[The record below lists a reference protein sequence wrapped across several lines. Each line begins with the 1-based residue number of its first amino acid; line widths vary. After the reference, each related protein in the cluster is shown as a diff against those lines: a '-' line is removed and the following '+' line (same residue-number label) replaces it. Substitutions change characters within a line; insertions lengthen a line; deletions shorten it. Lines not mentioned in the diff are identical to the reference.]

1 MRHYEVVFLVH
12 PDQSEQVPA
21 MLERYRSMIE
31 AAGGVVHREED
42 WGRRQLAHPVTKVHK
57 AHYLMV
63 NIECPQETLDE
74 LVGAFRFSDA
84 VLRHLVIKREKAITE
99 SSPMAKAQE
108 EEKAKEA
115 QAAAAE
121 AERSKRVER
130 PPREEAEPEQ
140 AAPEEAAVE
149 EAAAE
154 AAVAEEAPAEE
165 APEEEAPEQEAP
177 EQEAAEEAAAAEPAT
192 EAASEESAPGEADDA
207 TDKEK

>member
-21 MLERYRSMIE
+21 MIERYRSMIE
-31 AAGGVVHREED
+31 AADGVVHRQED
-42 WGRRQLAHPVTKVHK
+42 WGRRQLAHAVNKVHK

-63 NIECPQETLDE
+63 NIECPQETLNE

-84 VLRHLVIKREKAITE
+84 VLRHLVIKRDKAITE
-99 SSPMAKAQE
+99 PSPMAKAQE

-121 AERSKRVER
+121 AERSKRAER
-130 PPREEAEPEQ
+130 
-140 AAPEEAAVE
+140 APKE

-154 AAVAEEAPAEE
+154 SSESEKAESAEAAPAE
-165 APEEEAPEQEAP
+165 AS
-177 EQEAAEEAAAAEPAT
+177 AEEAAPEQAAEAAT
-192 EAASEESAPGEADDA
+192 EESAAADAGEA
-207 TDKEK
+207 TEEEK